1 MLTLKELATWLTQ
14 PIDTDAPVH
23 GFSIDTRNLLP
34 GDVFVALQGEHV
46 DGHTYIPEAVKKGA
60 VAILCHKPAAHVQI
74 PQFVVKDVVESLGFI
89 ARKHRDRIDCP
100 VIALTGSNGKTT
112 VKEMIASCLP
122 QPALATQGNLNNH
135 LGVPLMV
142 LRLRPE
148 HRFAVFEL
156 GANHIGEIAYT
167 AGICKPDVALINNIA
182 PAHIEGFGSID
193 GVAKAKGE
201 IYTALP
207 KNGIAIVN
215 DDDTYHHFW
224 DDTINQKRCFR
235 FSLRHKASCHAS
247 DIQWSAE
254 GCAQFTLHLPEQ
266 VSIRV
271 NLQLPGEHMVANAL
285 AAASCLWNVGITVTE
300 IAQGLST
307 FRGVKGRQSILKGL
321 GGARII
327 DDSYNAN
334 LRSVLAG
341 VAVLAHYPGKR
352 ILVLGDMGELGDNTV
367 SHHQQIGEAAKEAG
381 IDALYTVGQYSR
393 ASSDA
398 FGEHGYHFFSK
409 TDLLEQLTPHLS
421 KDTSVLVKGS
431 RSAAMETIVH
441 NLTTQPSITEG

>member
-1 MLTLKELATWLTQ
+1 MLTLQELATWLSQ
-14 PIDTDAPVH
+14 SIDTDASVH
-23 GFSIDTRNLLP
+23 GFSIDTRNLQP
-34 GDVFVALQGEHV
+34 GEVFVALQGAQV
-46 DGHTYIPEAVKKGA
+46 DGHKYIPEAAEKGA
-60 VAILCHKPAAHVQI
+60 VAILCHKPATHVRI
-74 PQFVVKDVVESLGFI
+74 PQLVVKDVAESLGFI
-89 ARKHRDRIDCP
+89 AHKHRNRIHCP

-122 QPALATQGNLNNH
+122 QPALATHGNLNNH

-156 GANHIGEIAYT
+156 GANHMGEIAYT
-167 AGICKPDVALINNIA
+167 AGICQPDVALINNIA

-201 IYTALP
+201 IYSALP

-224 DDTINQKRCFR
+224 DDTITHKHCFR

-247 DIQWSAE
+247 DIQWSPE

-266 VSIRV
+266 VPVRV

-285 AAASCLWNVGITVTE
+285 AAASCLWNVGIPVND
-300 IAQGLST
+300 IVQGLSV
-307 FRGVKGRQSILKGL
+307 FRGVKGRQSILKGV
-321 GGARII
+321 GNARII

-341 VAVLAHYPGKR
+341 IAVLARYPGQR
-352 ILVLGDMGELGDNTV
+352 ILVMGDMGELGDNTV
-367 SHHQQIGEAAKEAG
+367 SHHQQVGQAAKSAG
-381 IDALYTVGQYSR
+381 IDALYTVGQYSQ

-398 FGEHGYHFFSK
+398 FGEHGYHFRSK
-409 TDLLEQLTPHLS
+409 TDLLEQLTPQLS
-421 KDTSVLVKGS
+421 KNTSVLVKGS

-441 NLTTQPSITEG
+441 NLTMKPEG